1 MAEPS
6 FVNLDHLETILD
18 LDRRHE
24 ELLAELD
31 CLDQQV
37 STVLREVRLML
48 QPDAQQ
54 PVAQEPMAPA

>member
-31 CLDQQV
+31 SLDQRV
-37 STVLREVRLML
+37 STVLHEVRLLL
-48 QPDAQQ
+48 QPET
-54 PVAQEPMAPA
+54 PGPIAQEPMATA